1 MVVPTNADPSNGGAS
16 PSVVEQRN
24 SVSPMETK
32 TRTPIHRLAATL
44 GSAALVATMT
54 FGSPA
59 GATAEYDTVG
69 PAVTLEELINS
80 PRYFDQTDGA
90 VLRLYRA
97 FFERDADMEG
107 AIYWIDL
114 HRGGATLEDLAWGFA
129 NSDEFQNTYGAELTN
144 AEFLDILY
152 SNILGRTPDTA
163 GFEYWLSEMDNG
175 LGQDGVVRW
184 ITANDEFID
193 RFPYEGKNDWAAEDI
208 LLSRGEVED
217 ALGEPDLEWR
227 SLPMVSVIGTA
238 CENRFSLGGDEH
250 RFADSTVEGN
260 EDLHLFQD
268 YKEFDSDAEAAAF
281 MATGIDLQEECN
293 ADVIGAT
300 YLETTATLDL
310 TTVEPTDQFAITIT
324 HNDVD
329 DAKDY
334 VRYVAVVR
342 YDSIVTTFNYR
353 PQGSEPSNV
362 AFQKALGHMQDRAD
376 YLYAA
381 GD

>member
-1 MVVPTNADPSNGGAS
+1 MAGAS
-16 PSVVEQRN
+16 PTAAESGN
-24 SVSPMETK
+24 SVSKMDTK
-32 TRTPIHRLAATL
+32 TRIPIRRLAATL
-44 GSAALVATMT
+44 GGAALVASMT

-69 PAVTLEELINS
+69 PALTLEELTNS

-129 NSDEFQNTYGAELTN
+129 NSYEFQDAYGSELTN
-144 AEFLDILY
+144 AEFLNILY
-152 SNILGRTPDTA
+152 SNILGRDPDTA
-163 GFEYWLSEMDNG
+163 GFEYWLGEMDDG

-184 ITANDEFID
+184 ITANDEFIA
-193 RFPYEGKNDWAAEDI
+193 RFPYEGKIDWTAEDI
-208 LLSRGEVED
+208 LLSRSEVED
-217 ALGEPDLEWR
+217 ALGESDLQWQFF
-227 SLPMVSVIGTA
+227 PTVSVVGDP
-238 CENRFSLGGDEH
+238 CDSRFSLVADDL
-250 RFADSTVEGN
+250 RFADSEAEGSEN
-260 EDLHLFQD
+260 LHLYQA
-268 YKEFDSDAEAAAF
+268 YREFDTDAEAAAF
-281 MATGIDLQEECN
+281 MATGIDLQDECN
-293 ADVIGAT
+293 RDVIGAS

-310 TTVEPTDQFAITIT
+310 TTVEPTDQFAVTVT

-329 DAKDY
+329 DTKDY

-342 YDSIVTTFNYR
+342 YDNIVTHFNYR
-353 PQGSEPSNV
+353 PAGTEPSSV

-376 YLYAA
+376 HLYAA